1 MWRGSGLKAVPA
13 SLVGS
18 LAHVGP
24 HRRMHSSY
32 EKLAE
37 WIFGS
42 GYRIAGPNREI
53 YLVAPW
59 PEGASNHEALWIEIQ
74 FPVAR

>member
-1 MWRGSGLKAVPA
+1 MAGIRLKAVPT

-18 LAHVGP
+18 LAHIGP

-32 EKLAE
+32 EKLTE
-37 WIFGS
+37 WISGS
-42 GYRIAGPNREI
+42 GYRIAGPNRET

-59 PEGASNHEALWIEIQ
+59 LMG
-74 FPVAR
+74 